1 MVVAAVAAV
10 VILVAV
16 VVVNI
21 NNINNK
27 IIRKKEKKERN
38 FKNTYEMYV
47 NDLLFSRMLTKHSTS
62 DVVGHAFKYAHT
74 FSHVEYV
81 RENIHAFNLTADEGY
96 G

>member
-27 IIRKKEKKERN
+27 IIKKKKKKRN

-47 NDLLFSRMLTKHSTS
+47 NDLLFSRMLITHSTS